1 MNPSTARRQLGFN
14 PDDTLALFV
23 GRFDS
28 MKGLD
33 RLLEAMSYLRHRRHL
48 RLVIVGGDGLHTPE
62 GQKLLGLAGTY
73 GVEESIAF
81 IGRIEQKDL
90 PVYYNAADLM
100 VMPSYYESF
109 GLVSLEAL
117 ACGIPVVAT
126 PVGVMDTIIKDGQN
140 GQLVANGDAK
150 LLAKAIDKVTSQLAA
165 LSADAIRQTV
175 QVFGWP
181 NIASAIIKEYE
192 EALALENRN

>member
-1 MNPSTARRQLGFN
+1 MNQATARLQLGFN

-23 GRFDS
+23 GRYDS

-33 RLLEAMSYLRHRRHL
+33 RLIGAMRYLKHRRHL
-48 RLVIVGGDGLHTPE
+48 RLIIAGGDGIHTPE
-62 GQKLLGLAGTY
+62 GQRLLGLARTF

-81 IGRIEQKDL
+81 SGRIEQKDL
-90 PVYYNAADLM
+90 PVYYNAADVM
-100 VMPSYYESF
+100 VMPSHYESF

-126 PVGVMDTIIKDGQN
+126 PVGVMDTIIKEGQN
-140 GQLVANGDAK
+140 GQLVENGDAK
-150 LLAKAIDKVTSQLAA
+150 LLAKAIDKVTSLSPA

-192 EALALENRN
+192 KTLALGNLK

>member
-1 MNPSTARRQLGFN
+1 
-14 PDDTLALFV
+14 
-23 GRFDS
+23 
-28 MKGLD
+28 
-33 RLLEAMSYLRHRRHL
+33 
-48 RLVIVGGDGLHTPE
+48 
-62 GQKLLGLAGTY
+62 
-73 GVEESIAF
+73 
-81 IGRIEQKDL
+81 
-90 PVYYNAADLM
+90 M

-126 PVGVMDTIIKDGQN
+126 PVGVMDILIKEGQN
-140 GQLVANGDAK
+140 GRLVANGDAQS
-150 LLAKAIDKVTSQLAA
+150 LATAIDKVTSLVPA

-192 EALALENRN
+192 KILAVAHN